1 MKTVEII
8 VKSRLDPGWSEWFN
22 NLDIKPLGSDNTV
35 IMGTVE
41 DMAAFYGLLDKIR
54 NLGLHLVSVKYY

>member
-8 VKSRLDPGWSEWFN
+8 VKSRLDPGWSEWLN
-22 NLDIKPLGSDNTV
+22 NLDIKPLGSDKTV